1 MKVVILQPGYIP
13 WLGFFDLMYQSD
25 IFVIFDDVQYT
36 VRDWRSRN
44 RIKTPDGVMWLTV
57 PVKAKGVRD
66 KLIKD
71 VEIDNSQNW
80 KMRHLKSY
88 ESFYRKA
95 KYFNEIMTLIR
106 NIYKINYTYLIDL
119 DMDITIGFC
128 EYMSLKSKII
138 FSSTIDINGKKD
150 ERLLAVCQYLNAD
163 KYLSGNAAK
172 QYIREELFVNNGIT
186 LEWHNYVHPY
196 YNQLWLKKNGF
207 FSHLSIVDL
216 LFNHGH
222 ESLDILT
229 KKKLI
234 AKPKGVQDRHANELD
249 KTT

>member
-172 QYIREELFVNNGIT
+172 QYIRVVRI
-186 LEWHNYVHPY
+186 
-196 YNQLWLKKNGF
+196 
-207 FSHLSIVDL
+207 HLT
-216 LFNHGH
+216 
-222 ESLDILT
+222 EA
-229 KKKLI
+229 LI
-234 AKPKGVQDRHANELD
+234 ALNVLTFFAPFHDVIENIRQRPQLRPMFTVLHRIGRHAHV
-249 KTT
+249 